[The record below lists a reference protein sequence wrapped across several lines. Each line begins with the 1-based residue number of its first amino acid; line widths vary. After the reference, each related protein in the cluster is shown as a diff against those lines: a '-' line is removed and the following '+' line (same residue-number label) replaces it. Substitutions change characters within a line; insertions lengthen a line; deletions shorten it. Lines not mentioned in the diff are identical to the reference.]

1 MHLSSISTST
11 LQLIPDGVPGI
22 SATLKIMSQLVKEYK
37 KSMAVRGLTLRL
49 VKDCGQKDYSCEVRQ
64 VHAYVRDTIRYVNDI
79 RDVETIQTPD
89 KTIELG
95 QGDCDDK
102 STLIAAM
109 LESIGHPTR
118 FVAIGFQVGVFA
130 HVYVETKIGAKWI
143 PLETTEP
150 VDVGW
155 EPDPQIIVERMQYYN

>member
-1 MHLSSISTST
+1 MHLSSMSVAS

-22 SATLKIMSQLVKEYK
+22 SATLKIMSGLVKEYK
-37 KSMAVRGLTLRL
+37 KSMAVRDTTLRL
-49 VKDCGQKDYSCEVRQ
+49 VKGCGQKDYSCEVRQ
-64 VHAYVRDTIRYVNDI
+64 VHAYVRDVIRYVNDI
-79 RDVETIQTPD
+79 RDVETVQTPD

-118 FVAIGFQVGVFA
+118 FVAIGFQVGVFS
-130 HVYVETKIGAKWI
+130 HVYVETKIGPNWI
-143 PLETTEP
+143 PLETTED
-150 VDVGW
+150 VEVGW
-155 EPDPQIIVERMQYYN
+155 QPDPQIIVERMQRNN